1 MDTELVDKHHEMRKL
16 RKQIK
21 DVVIELKSLLSLELL
36 HSAIHQV
43 GIAVKSKIKCI
54 KSRHE
59 RKLGKF
65 CQRRFLSFLKDF
77 QCQKLSQ
84 TCGCSFNILCVALK
98 RCKLHPASIT
108 P

>member
-1 MDTELVDKHHEMRKL
+1 MGTESVDKHHGMRKL

-21 DVVIELKSLLSLELL
+21 DVIIELKSLLSLVLL

-59 RKLGKF
+59 RKRDKF
-65 CQRRFLSFLKDF
+65 CQIHFS
-77 QCQKLSQ
+77 
-84 TCGCSFNILCVALK
+84 
-98 RCKLHPASIT
+98 
-108 P
+108 

>member
-1 MDTELVDKHHEMRKL
+1 MGTESVDKHHGMRKL

-21 DVVIELKSLLSLELL
+21 DVIIELKSLLSLVLL

-43 GIAVKSKIKCI
+43 RIAVKSQIKCI

-59 RKLGKF
+59 RKLDKF
-65 CQRRFLSFLKDF
+65 CQRHFSSFLKDF

-84 TCGCSFNILCVALK
+84 TCGCSFNILRVALK
-98 RCKLHPASIT
+98 RCKRHPASIT

>member
-21 DVVIELKSLLSLELL
+21 DVVIELKSLLSLVLL

-54 KSRHE
+54 KSKTFFIIFKGFSVPKVVPDLRV
-59 RKLGKF
+59 L
-65 CQRRFLSFLKDF
+65 L
-77 QCQKLSQ
+77 
-84 TCGCSFNILCVALK
+84 
-98 RCKLHPASIT
+98 
-108 P
+108 

>member
-1 MDTELVDKHHEMRKL
+1 MGTESVDKHHGMRKL

-21 DVVIELKSLLSLELL
+21 DVIIELKSLLSLVLL

-59 RKLGKF
+59 RKLDKF
-65 CQRRFLSFLKDF
+65 CQRHFSSFLKDF

-84 TCGCSFNILCVALK
+84 TYGCSFNILHVALK
-98 RCKLHPASIT
+98 RCKRHPASIT